1 MPELNLS
8 HNLTFQDLYA
18 RDGLVKIDELF
29 VKFLETAN
37 VELHNKLVAARAS
50 VLRHP
55 EQREGS
61 FTHSGTAGS
70 FATLRMTGL
79 EAKDESN
86 LLIAIA
92 PILEDF
98 IAELFNIRA
107 EVSKLQFA
115 HNELGDLY
123 TAKRLF
129 VQRAAA
135 KFSKAAELTE
145 LNGEELRAQLN
156 TLMSSS
162 AQAGDPGSHTPPAQ
176 AALDP
181 RVKPE
186 DDSIGGTDDS
196 EWEKL
201 YAKNIVRWMDA
212 NDIEKQTVAAKYAN
226 WASANEH
233 ITKHSILFK
242 KPKKL
247 DHANLVPMETIQHNG
262 ITMQRLPSHE
272 WRERDGFDLTDNGA
286 NLEYALDQ
294 ANYCIYCHNQ
304 GKDQCSKGMWDKPAE
319 SGAKTVK
326 KSPTNVNL
334 AGCPLEEKIS
344 EMNMVKAQGFTIG
357 ALGIVTIDNPMCAGT
372 GHRICNDC
380 MKSCIYQKQSPVDI
394 PQVETRSLKDVLDL
408 PWGFEIYSLLT
419 RWNPLN
425 LHRPLPKLST
435 GYKVL
440 IAGLGPAGF
449 TLAHHLMNDGHTVV
463 GIDGLK
469 IEPVT
474 PEISGVAKDGSRTE
488 FKPIRDISEIK
499 ERLSERSLAGFGGVA
514 EYGITV
520 RWDKNFLKII
530 RLLLERREQ
539 FTMIGGVRFG
549 SNITYN
555 QTFDLGFDHI
565 ALAMGA
571 GKPTVVDMKNGM
583 VRGVRTAS
591 DFLMALQLTGAA
603 KKDSIANLTIR
614 LPVVVIGGGLTA
626 VDSATEAKAYYPIQV
641 EKFLTRVEAIGK
653 EKYFTKLSEEEKI
666 TAEEFITHAL
676 ERRKNQKS
684 KIKNQKLL
692 YEWGGVTLAYRKS
705 LQDAPSYRLNHEEVE
720 LAFQEGINFL
730 GDATPLE
737 IIQDKFGHAEYL
749 RVKIGAEEK
758 IIPARTILMAA
769 GTSPNTIAAREEP
782 KTFQLDGKYFQ
793 MVGEDGEIKKPE
805 WISKPSAANV
815 LMNAEQTI
823 SFFGDLHPDYAG
835 NVVKAMGSAKQG
847 YPVVS
852 RVLQRKPPSLREEN
866 TNLHPSL
873 REGMGAGQAANS
885 APAATLHPTSSL
897 REEGNNNFST
907 KINHLLRAKVHDV
920 VRLTPNIIEVIIHA
934 PLAAQNFLPGQFY
947 RLQNFEAYALKSAI
961 GNRQSTILAM
971 EGLALTGAWVDK
983 EKGLMS
989 TIVLEMGGSSDLC
1002 SHLKKEE
1009 PVILMGPTG
1018 TPTDIPK
1025 NETVMLIGGGLGNAV
1040 LFSIGKAMREN
1051 GCKVLYF
1058 AGYKK
1063 PQDRYKIEEI
1073 EAASDVTIWACDEAA
1088 DFAPNRQNDRFFTG
1102 NIVQAIEAYATGKL
1116 GKTTIDTKDVEHIVC
1131 IGSDRMMAAV
1141 AFARHNQLKP
1151 YLKNTHIA
1159 IGSINSPMQC
1169 MMKEICAQCLQKH
1182 KNPETGEEYYVYS
1195 CFNQDQKLDFVDFQF
1210 LNDRLKQNGAQEKL
1224 TALWI
1229 DKCLRELNLRMHQA
1243 ANQKK

>member
-1 MPELNLS
+1 MINLS
-8 HNLTFQDLYA
+8 HSLKFEELYQ
-18 RDGLVKIDELF
+18 RDGLVKIDALF

-37 VELHNKLVAARAS
+37 VELHNKFVAARTN
-50 VLRHP
+50 P
-55 EQREGS
+55 GS
-61 FTHSGTAGS
+61 
-70 FATLRMTGL
+70 L
-79 EAKDESN
+79 EKKDESN

-98 IAELFNIRA
+98 IADLFNIR
-107 EVSKLQFA
+107 EQVSKLQFA
-115 HNELGDLY
+115 HNELGDLF

-129 VQRAAA
+129 VQRAAV
-135 KFSKAAELTE
+135 KFSKPAELPTLNGEALAEELKQLMGEELTE
-145 LNGEELRAQLN
+145 K
-156 TLMSSS
+156 T
-162 AQAGDPGSHTPPAQ
+162 
-176 AALDP
+176 
-181 RVKPE
+181 
-186 DDSIGGTDDS
+186 
-196 EWEKL
+196 
-201 YAKNIVRWMDA
+201 YAKHVVKWMDA
-212 NDIEKQTVAAKYAN
+212 NDVEKQTVAAKYAN
-226 WASANEH
+226 WASNDPH
-233 ITKHSILFK
+233 IAKHSIVFK
-242 KPKKL
+242 KPQKL
-247 DHANLVPMETIQHNG
+247 DFANLVPMETIQFNG
-262 ITMQRLPSHE
+262 VTMQRLPEHE
-272 WRERDGFDLTDNGA
+272 WRPRDGFDLTDNGGS
-286 NLEYALDQ
+286 LEYALDH

-319 SGAKTVK
+319 NGAKVVK

-344 EMNMVKAQGFTIG
+344 EMNTVKAQGFTIG
-357 ALGIVTIDNPMCAGT
+357 ALGIVTVDNPMCAGT

-394 PQVETRSLKDVLDL
+394 PQVETRSLKDVLNL

-425 LHRPLPKLST
+425 LNRPLPKAPT

-440 IAGLGPAGF
+440 VAGLGPAGF
-449 TLAHHLMNDGHTVV
+449 TLSHHLMNDGHEVV

-469 IEPVT
+469 IEPVI
-474 PEISGVAKDGSRTE
+474 PEISGVNKDGSRTA
-488 FKPIRDISEIK
+488 FKPIKDINEIK
-499 ERLSERSLAGFGGVA
+499 ERLSERTLAGFGGVA

-520 RWDKNFLKII
+520 RWDKNFLKVI

-549 SNITYN
+549 SNITY
-555 QTFDLGFDHI
+555 QQAFDLGFDHI

-603 KKDSIANLTIR
+603 KKDTLANLTVR

-626 VDSATEAKAYYPIQV
+626 IDSATESMAYYPIQV
-641 EKFLTRVEAIGK
+641 EKFLTRYEALIK
-653 EKYFTKLSEEEKI
+653 ELGEEKVKARWTDEEREI
-666 TAEEFITHAL
+666 AEEFITHARELRKLPL
-676 ERRKNQKS
+676 EKHAA
-684 KIKNQKLL
+684 KLN
-692 YEWGGVTLAYRKS
+692 EWGGVVLAYRKNM
-705 LQDAPSYRLNHEEVE
+705 QDAPSYRLNHEEVE

-737 IIQDKFGHAEYL
+737 ILVDKYGHAEKM
-749 RVKIGAEEK
+749 RVKVGAGEK

-782 KTFQLDGKYFQ
+782 LNFQLDGKYFQ
-793 MVGEDGEIKKPE
+793 MIGEDGELKKPE
-805 WISKPSAANV
+805 WLSKPSNANV
-815 LMNAEQTI
+815 LMTKEKNI

-852 RVLQRKPPSLREEN
+852 RVLAQAKPKN
-866 TNLHPSL
+866 IKTDF
-873 REGMGAGQAANS
+873 
-885 APAATLHPTSSL
+885 
-897 REEGNNNFST
+897 NN
-907 KINHLLRAKVHDV
+907 LLRARVHDV
-920 VRLTPNIIEVIIHA
+920 VRLTSNIIEVIVHA
-934 PLAAQNFLPGQFY
+934 PLAARNFEPGQFY
-947 RLQNFEAYALKSAI
+947 RLQNFEAYAQVAPNGTK
-961 GNRQSTILAM
+961 LAQ

-1002 SHLKKEE
+1002 AYLKKDE

-1025 NETVMLIGGGLGNAV
+1025 NETVMLVGGGLGNAV
-1040 LFSIGKAMREN
+1040 LFSIGKAMRDN

-1063 PQDRYKIEEI
+1063 PTDRYKIEEI
-1073 EAASDVTIWACDEAA
+1073 EAASDVVIWACDEAA
-1088 DFAPNRQNDRFFTG
+1088 NFAPNRPNDRFFTG
-1102 NIVQAIEAYATGKL
+1102 NIVQAIEAYAKGEL
-1116 GKTTIDTKDVEHIVC
+1116 GEPTIKTQDVEHVVV

-1141 AFARHNQLKP
+1141 GFARHNQLKP
-1151 YLKNTHIA
+1151 YLKGNHIA

-1195 CFNQDQKLDFVDFQF
+1195 CFNQDQKLDYVDFTF
-1210 LNDRLKQNGAQEKL
+1210 LNDRLKQNGLQEKL

-1229 DKCLRELNLRMHQA
+1229 DKCLRDLKMRGNPHLVQPAKAMG
-1243 ANQKK
+1243 

>member
-1 MPELNLS
+1 MSELKLSYNLQ
-8 HNLTFQDLYA
+8 FDDLYQ
-18 RDGLVKIDELF
+18 REGLIKLDAAFI
-29 VKFLETAN
+29 KFLEGAN
-37 VELHNKLVAARAS
+37 VELHNKLVSLRAGQ
-50 VLRHP
+50 LQLP
-55 EQREGS
+55 E
-61 FTHSGTAGS
+61 
-70 FATLRMTGL
+70 
-79 EAKDESN
+79 KDISN
-86 LLIAIA
+86 LLIALA

-98 IAELFNIRA
+98 IAELFNIRS

-115 HNELGDLY
+115 HNELGDLF

-135 KFSKAAELTE
+135 KYSKPADLPGIDVGQLTEQLTQALGETITEATFSK
-145 LNGEELRAQLN
+145 
-156 TLMSSS
+156 
-162 AQAGDPGSHTPPAQ
+162 H
-176 AALDP
+176 
-181 RVKPE
+181 V
-186 DDSIGGTDDS
+186 
-196 EWEKL
+196 
-201 YAKNIVRWMDA
+201 VRWMDA
-212 NDIEKQTVAAKYAN
+212 NDTEKLTIAARYAN
-226 WASANEH
+226 WAGNTAEGQH
-233 ITKHSILFK
+233 LHREGIIFK

-247 DHANLVPMETIQHNG
+247 DFANLVPMETIEFNG
-262 ITMQRLPSHE
+262 VTMQRLPEHD
-272 WRERDGFDLTDNGA
+272 WRPREGFALTDHGA

-304 GKDQCSKGMWDKPAE
+304 GKDQCSKGMWDKTPE
-319 SGAKTVK
+319 GGRVVK
-326 KSPTNVNL
+326 KSPTSVNL

-344 EMNMVKAQGFTIG
+344 EMNSVKAQGFTIG

-380 MKSCIYQKQSPVDI
+380 MKSCIYQKQDPVNI
-394 PQVETRSLKDVLDL
+394 PQVETRSLKDVLEL

-425 LHRPLPKLST
+425 LERPLPKAST

-440 IAGLGPAGF
+440 VAGLGPAGF
-449 TLAHHLMNDGHTVV
+449 TLAHHLMNDGHEVV

-469 IEPVT
+469 IEPVM
-474 PEISGVAKDGSRTE
+474 PEISGVDALGKRHK
-488 FKPIRDISEIK
+488 FKPIKNISEIR
-499 ERLSERSLAGFGGVA
+499 ENLSERTLAGFGGVA

-530 RLLLERREQ
+530 RLLLERRQQ

-555 QTFDLGFDHI
+555 QAFELGFDHI

-571 GKPTVVDMKNGM
+571 GKPTVVDMKNGLA
-583 VRGVRTAS
+583 RGVRTAS

-603 KKDSIANLTIR
+603 KKDSLANLTVR

-626 VDSATEAKAYYPIQV
+626 VDSATESMAYYPIQV
-641 EKFLTRVEAIGK
+641 EKFLTRYEALVKELGVEKTRARW
-653 EKYFTKLSEEEKI
+653 SAEETEI
-666 TAEEFITHAL
+666 AEEFIAHAKAI
-676 ERRKNQKS
+676 RAA
-684 KIKNQKLL
+684 KLAGNSIEHL
-692 YEWGGVTLAYRKS
+692 LNSWGGVTLAYRKS

-730 GDATPLE
+730 GDAIPAE
-737 IIQDKFGHAEYL
+737 VIVDKYGHAEKL
-749 RVKIGAEEK
+749 KVKIGEEEK

-782 KTFQLDGKYFQ
+782 EHFQMDGKYFR
-793 MVGEDGEIKKPE
+793 MIDENGEVKKPE
-805 WISKPSAANV
+805 WISKPSKSNV
-815 LMNAEQTI
+815 LMNIDSQTGKAI

-852 RVLQRKPPSLREEN
+852 RVLSKAAPK
-866 TNLHPSL
+866 
-873 REGMGAGQAANS
+873 AGKVDF
-885 APAATLHPTSSL
+885 
-897 REEGNNNFST
+897 NN
-907 KINHLLRAKVHDV
+907 LLRAKVHDV

-934 PLAAQNFLPGQFY
+934 PLAARNFQPGQFY
-947 RLQNFEAYALKSAI
+947 RLQNFETFAEKAPDGTK
-961 GNRQSTILAM
+961 LAM

-983 EKGLMS
+983 DKGLMS

-1002 SHLKKEE
+1002 AYLKQGE

-1018 TPTDIPK
+1018 TPTEIPK
-1025 NETVMLIGGGLGNAV
+1025 NETVMLVGGGLGNAV
-1040 LFSIGKAMREN
+1040 LFSIGKAMRDN

-1063 PQDRYKIEEI
+1063 PQDRYKIDEI
-1073 EAASDVTIWACDEAA
+1073 EAASDVVIWACDEPA
-1088 DFAPNRQNDRFFTG
+1088 DFEPNRKNDRFFTG

-1116 GKTTIDTKDVEHIVC
+1116 GETTIKTQDVEHVVV

-1141 AFARHNQLKP
+1141 GFARHNQLKP
-1151 YLKNTHIA
+1151 YLKGEHIA

-1169 MMKEICAQCLQKH
+1169 AMKEICAQCLQRH
-1182 KNPETGEEYYVYS
+1182 VDPATGKEFFVYS
-1195 CFNQDQKLDFVDFQF
+1195 CFNQDQKLDFVDFTF
-1210 LNDRLKQNGAQEKL
+1210 LNDRLKQNGLQEKI

-1229 DKCLRELNLRMHQA
+1229 DKCLRELNMRNHPHLAQPAKAMG
-1243 ANQKK
+1243 

>member
-1 MPELNLS
+1 MINLS
-8 HNLTFQDLYA
+8 HNLQFQDLYV
-18 RDGLVKIDELF
+18 RDGLVKIDALF
-29 VKFLETAN
+29 VEFLKTAN
-37 VELHNKLVAARAS
+37 VELHNKLVAARANPQS
-50 VLRHP
+50 I
-55 EQREGS
+55 EK
-61 FTHSGTAGS
+61 
-70 FATLRMTGL
+70 
-79 EAKDESN
+79 KDESN

-98 IAELFNIRA
+98 IAELFNIRT
-107 EVSKLQFA
+107 EVTKLQFA

-135 KFSKAAELTE
+135 KYSKPADLPNLNGEKLAEQLKQLMSEELTE
-145 LNGEELRAQLN
+145 K
-156 TLMSSS
+156 TFSK
-162 AQAGDPGSHTPPAQ
+162 HV
-176 AALDP
+176 
-181 RVKPE
+181 VK
-186 DDSIGGTDDS
+186 
-196 EWEKL
+196 
-201 YAKNIVRWMDA
+201 WMDA
-212 NDIEKQTVAAKYAN
+212 NDVEKLTIAAQYAN
-226 WASANEH
+226 WASANNH
-233 ITKHSILFK
+233 GRGIIFK

-247 DHANLVPMETIQHNG
+247 DHTNLVPMETIQFNG
-262 ITMQRLPSHE
+262 VTMQRLPEHE
-272 WRERDGFDLTDNGA
+272 WRARDGFDLTDNGGS
-286 NLEYALDQ
+286 LEYALDH

-304 GKDQCSKGMWDKPAE
+304 GKDQCSKGMWDKTPE
-319 SGAKTVK
+319 GGRVVR

-357 ALGIVTIDNPMCAGT
+357 ALGIVTVDNPMCAGT

-380 MKSCIYQKQSPVDI
+380 MKSCIYQKQTPVDI
-394 PQVETRSLKDVLDL
+394 PQVETRSLKDVLNL

-425 LHRPLPKLST
+425 LNRPLPKAPT

-440 IAGLGPAGF
+440 VAGLGPAGF
-449 TLAHHLMNDGHTVV
+449 TLSHHLMNDGHTVV

-469 IEPVT
+469 IEPVI
-474 PEISGVAKDGSRTE
+474 PEISGVKADGLRTE

-499 ERLSERSLAGFGGVA
+499 EKLSERTLAGFGGVA

-555 QTFDLGFDHI
+555 QAFDLGFDHI

-571 GKPTVVDMKNGM
+571 GKPTVVDMKNGLA
-583 VRGVRTAS
+583 RGVRTAS

-603 KKDSIANLTIR
+603 KKDSLANLTIR

-626 VDSATEAKAYYPIQV
+626 VDSATESMAYYPIQV
-641 EKFLTRVEAIGK
+641 EKFLTRYEALIKELGK
-653 EKYFTKLSEEEKI
+653 EKVEARWSEEEKQI
-666 TAEEFITHAL
+666 AEEFINHARELRKLPL
-676 ERRKNQKS
+676 EKHAA
-684 KIKNQKLL
+684 KLN
-692 YEWGGVTLAYRKS
+692 EWGGVTLGYRKN

-730 GDATPLE
+730 GDATPIE
-737 IIQDKFGHAEYL
+737 VITDKFGHAEKL
-749 RVKIGAEEK
+749 KVKIGMEEK

-782 KTFQLDGKYFQ
+782 QNFQLDGKYFQ

-815 LMNAEQTI
+815 LMNAEKTI

-852 RVLQRKPPSLREEN
+852 RVLAKSKPKN
-866 TNLHPSL
+866 IKTDF
-873 REGMGAGQAANS
+873 
-885 APAATLHPTSSL
+885 
-897 REEGNNNFST
+897 NN
-907 KINHLLRAKVHDV
+907 LLRAKVHDV
-920 VRLTPNIIEVIIHA
+920 VRLTPTIIEVIVHA
-934 PLAAQNFLPGQFY
+934 PLAAKNFEPGQFY
-947 RLQNFEAYALKSAI
+947 RLQNFESHALKVASGGERLAS
-961 GNRQSTILAM
+961 GNSPNASPQTPFTTLAM

-983 EKGLMS
+983 ERGLMS

-1002 SHLKKEE
+1002 AYLKKGE

-1018 TPTDIPK
+1018 TPTEIPK

-1040 LFSIGKAMREN
+1040 LFSIGKAMRDN

-1063 PQDRYKIEEI
+1063 PSDRYKIEEI

-1088 DFAPNRQNDRFFTG
+1088 DFHPNRKNDRFFTG
-1102 NIVQAIEAYATGKL
+1102 NIIQAIEAYATGKL
-1116 GKTTIDTKDVEHIVC
+1116 GETTIKTQDVEHVVC

-1151 YLKNTHIA
+1151 YLKGNHIA

-1169 MMKEICAQCLQKH
+1169 MMKEICAQCLQRH
-1182 KNPETGEEYYVYS
+1182 VDPATGKEFFVYS
-1195 CFNQDQKLDFVDFQF
+1195 CFNQDQKLDFVDWTF
-1210 LNDRLKQNGAQEKL
+1210 LNERLKQNGLQEKL

-1229 DKCLRELNLRMHQA
+1229 DKCLRELNLRNLPHT
-1243 ANQKK
+1243 NQPAKAMG